1 MLVEYVHG
9 DFLNVMGFPLNHFCK
24 KLAELYYPPSK
35 HNVQHKKYDS
45 IPSVD
50 TFENLSDGES
60 ESSNFTEHKG
70 ASKLDSS
77 GMCSSGSI
85 YNSENSSSVRSGFT
99 VPLENQ
105 NGVPE
110 SATKLPSKILQLMDG
125 FRASK
130 VREKKKTTNK
140 SLLSTWLADTV
151 VSLDFNI

>member
-1 MLVEYVHG
+1 MLVEYVRG
-9 DFLNVMGFPLNHFCK
+9 DFLNVVGFPLNHFCK

-60 ESSNFTEHKG
+60 ESSNVTKHEG
-70 ASKLDSS
+70 ASNLDSS
-77 GMCSSGSI
+77 GMHSSGAV
-85 YNSENSSSVRSGFT
+85 YTSENSSVVRTGFT

-105 NGVPE
+105 NGVSQ
-110 SATKLPSKILQLMDG
+110 SAAKLPSKILELMDG

-130 VREKKKTTNK
+130 VREKNKTTC
-140 SLLSTWLADTV
+140 
-151 VSLDFNI
+151 